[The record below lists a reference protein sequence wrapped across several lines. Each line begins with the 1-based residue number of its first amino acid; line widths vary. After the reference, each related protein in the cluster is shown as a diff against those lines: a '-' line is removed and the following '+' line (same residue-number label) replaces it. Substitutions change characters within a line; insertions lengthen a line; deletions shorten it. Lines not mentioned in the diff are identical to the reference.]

1 MRSLRTSLNI
11 TRAHS
16 GGINKKLLLVLALVL
31 LLAAGAAY
39 MLYGRPAEA
48 QGAGEDGEEAAE
60 DAEEAAEE
68 AEPPKPPVVYEI
80 GNFLVNVQ
88 TNDELRYLRVEVA
101 ASIRDYGTHEEAGG
115 HGGGGGGDDDE
126 LPSLKSEHEALARD
140 AIVRILSESGFAAL
154 RTEAG
159 REQAKQRIKTTLTD
173 TLEDASVES
182 VLFLSFVMQ

>member
-1 MRSLRTSLNI
+1 MRSLRTSLNT

-16 GGINKKLLLVLALVL
+16 GGINKKLLLVIILVVL
-31 LLAAGAAY
+31 VGGGAY
-39 MLYGRPAEA
+39 MFYGRPATAQAKGE
-48 QGAGEDGEEAAE
+48 QGAEEG
-60 DAEEAAEE
+60 AEEAAEE
-68 AEPPKPPVVYEI
+68 AEPPEPAVVYEI

-88 TNDELRYLRVEVA
+88 TSDELRYLRVEVA

-115 HGGGGGGDDDE
+115 HGGHGGDDDDE
-126 LPSLKSEHEALARD
+126 LPSLESAHEALARD

-159 REQAKQRIKTTLTD
+159 REQAKQRIRTTLTE
-173 TLEDASVES
+173 TLEGADVES